1 MGKINANF
9 FYNKMGLN
17 CYSVGCLQYVLL
29 FYKGLFTTDCDWVS
43 NLLLLKILQRFFR
56 ASRNR

>member
-56 ASRNR
+56 E